1 MKRGGYKLS
10 MERDNKMIRDLLIQF
25 RNEVSPNDNSV
36 NPNSEKEDYHIYLL
50 MNSKFIEAERRRD
63 MGKVLHYYDDLKIT
77 SAGHDF
83 LDAAEN
89 ETVWNKSK
97 DFLKRKGEDIAK
109 VPLNVLSGVLT
120 AQLKSHLG
128 IE

>member
-1 MKRGGYKLS
+1 

>member
-1 MKRGGYKLS
+1 MS

>member
-1 MKRGGYKLS
+1 

-109 VPLNVLSGVLT
+109 VPLNVLAGVLT